1 MFKAVKKFIVSLFT
15 QTQQLSNAPDASLSD
30 DVYQSI
36 RQIVDPLETKKES
49 LSLAELGAC
58 TFGECG
64 SNNMGV
70 INLLPDY
77 PTAYSHSNVQSS
89 AEFESPVYIPYTR
102 CTPRPKH

>member
-1 MFKAVKKFIVSLFT
+1 MFDVVKKIFAGLFT
-15 QTQQLSNAPDASLSD
+15 QTQQLLNAPDATLSD
-30 DVYQSI
+30 DMYQSI

-58 TFGECG
+58 KFGECG

-89 AEFESPVYIPYTR
+89 AEFESPVCIPYTT